1 MEFDV
6 ALYMP
11 DDTVLFAIDDGTDC
25 GQFVARL
32 PYSECADYPV
42 VELVKR
48 NGRLQQR
55 LKL

>member
-1 MEFDV
+1 MEFDF

-25 GQFVARL
+25 GQVVARL

-42 VELVKR
+42 VELVER
-48 NGRLQQR
+48 QGRWQQR
-55 LKL
+55 LKN